1 MVDDIDIKILKY
13 LQKEGRAT
21 ASEIAIKLD
30 LTVPTITERI
40 KKLKES
46 SVIKGFQAIIDPK
59 ALSLDVSAMI
69 TVVSSSSNSYQEVI
83 RKAVECP
90 EVIQCFSTTG
100 MGSLLLWVSTNN
112 SQSLEELLRKIQS
125 WSNVT
130 RTETQ
135 VILSTYKSFL
145 SFRSKGGLFIALLLF
160 YKIIVVYSIVFPY
173 LIRKI
178 VYLSNIICYIIRIFN
193 NISTR

>member
-13 LQKEGRAT
+13 LQKDGRAT

-125 WSNVT
+125 WPNVT

-135 VILSTYKSFL
+135 VILSTYKSFFEL
-145 SFRSKGGLFIALLLF
+145 PI
-160 YKIIVVYSIVFPY
+160 
-173 LIRKI
+173 
-178 VYLSNIICYIIRIFN
+178 
-193 NISTR
+193 